1 MTTINPALSATGSL
15 NQLDSIGKTRD
26 AGGGEAFTETLN
38 NALSQVSSAEQ
49 QAYTES
55 LQLLTGDSGNIHNV
69 VLAAEKADI
78 ALQLTMQV
86 RNKVLDAYNDMMRM
100 QI

>member
-1 MTTINPALSATGSL
+1 MTTINPALGAQGGL
-15 NQLDSIGKTRD
+15 NPLNTVSKSQDAGRMENFSKTLDS
-26 AGGGEAFTETLN
+26 
-38 NALSQVSSAEQ
+38 ALSQVSGAEE
-49 QAYTES
+49 QAYAES
-55 LQLLTGDSGNIHNV
+55 LQLLTGENSNIHNV